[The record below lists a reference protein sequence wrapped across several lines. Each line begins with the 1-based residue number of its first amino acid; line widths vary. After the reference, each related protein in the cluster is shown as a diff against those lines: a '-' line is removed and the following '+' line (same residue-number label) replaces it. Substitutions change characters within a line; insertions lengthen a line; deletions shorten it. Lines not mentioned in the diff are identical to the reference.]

1 MAGIAPWLTLPD
13 DDTEEGKMRKELRE
27 MALKSYA
34 NAVDPQSP
42 DYLLWRQEGQTLVDG
57 AYVQKAFFVLTI
69 SCGNPWMKPLRSVI

>member
-42 DYLLWRQEGQTLVDG
+42 DYLLWRQEGQTLVM
-57 AYVQKAFFVLTI
+57 VLTWQKAFFVL
-69 SCGNPWMKPLRSVI
+69 RSVVETIG